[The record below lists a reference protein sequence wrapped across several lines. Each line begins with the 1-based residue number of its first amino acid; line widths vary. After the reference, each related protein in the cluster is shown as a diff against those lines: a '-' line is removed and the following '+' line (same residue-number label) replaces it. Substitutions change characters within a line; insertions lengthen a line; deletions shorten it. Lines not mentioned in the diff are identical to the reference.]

1 MPLLCYIC
9 SQHFTNFTI
18 YRRHLSLYHTIH
30 HSGVEVKCGQEF
42 CPRMFTTF
50 AALGRHLQ
58 QCHSDLMTSGDLGL
72 DMSISSPVL
81 QQSVENED
89 LDSNSTV
96 NCDMQQCNEIPNV
109 VNITSSCLQFLTQL
123 QQKSNMTQ
131 ANIQVVADNLHILL
145 SDVSDYSC
153 SRVEKN
159 VSFC

>member
-1 MPLLCYIC
+1 
-9 SQHFTNFTI
+9 
-18 YRRHLSLYHTIH
+18 
-30 HSGVEVKCGQEF
+30 
-42 CPRMFTTF
+42 MFTTF
-50 AALGRHLQ
+50 AALVRHLQ
-58 QCHSDLMTSGDLGL
+58 QCHLDLMTAGDLGL

-89 LDSNSTV
+89 LCSNSTV

-153 SRVEKN
+153 SRVKKN